1 MSDIFQDNTTIVKNH
16 TIKTYIFCVLFRILL
31 GLLVITNKLRKNLI
45 IIISLSA
52 IIIFLYKYFKLPL
65 VWKVYLRTIL
75 IYTTVLILTVLSTRS
90 LNNRDN
96 NYNNIS
102 GTLIIIDALMGLQSR
117 HIFSRISVLFEKHYN
132 NTQKN

>member
-1 MSDIFQDNTTIVKNH
+1 MLDIFQDNTTIIKNH
-16 TIKTYIFCVLFRILL
+16 TMKTYIFCVLFRILL
-31 GLLVITNKLRKNLI
+31 GLLIITNKLSKKLI
-45 IIISLSA
+45 IIISLLV

-90 LNNRDN
+90 LDNRDN

-117 HIFSRISVLFEKHYN
+117 HIFSRISLLYN
-132 NTQKN
+132 NKY